1 MRLSASLHRYQVVA
15 GILPAVEGG
24 ILPPGPGSKVL
35 DLMVM
40 GAAIPPG
47 ETPGSEVWT
56 ASAELG
62 GGGQPGGLALEFG
75 HSGGPDTWAKGL
87 RFYQAAA
94 AWTMVWQVAGALPVA
109 KVIGLSASCLRNSV
123 TKSRHEGRLAPRRHL
138 GKGA

>member
-1 MRLSASLHRYQVVA
+1 MSCPLNTLNMLKGGKHRHAHDFSA
-15 GILPAVEGG
+15 GG
-24 ILPPGPGSKVL
+24 CPSRVS
-35 DLMVM
+35 V
-40 GAAIPPG
+40 
-47 ETPGSEVWT
+47 
-56 ASAELG
+56 LG
-62 GGGQPGGLALEFG
+62 GCVVVPLSSFGGEGWSLDILE
-75 HSGGPDTWAKGL
+75 GPTWAKGL